1 MVLLVSGVSALASV
15 ALEVLWRPAPAVLG
29 WLGQHPAEACGNGLV
44 AVLLGAS
51 LLAIT
56 GRRLLA
62 VVVTLGLL
70 GVMGLVHST
79 KVALLGK
86 PLYPWD
92 VVLFREGL
100 ALLPQVAGW
109 GWALL
114 ALGCAGMAGLLRRDV
129 RLDWPTRGALLVVV
143 ALMAA
148 WLGPRPQLRLRELG
162 VHHVHWDQSE
172 NYRINGLLL
181 AFVLNAN
188 NAAVRKPAGYGVES
202 VRAVVQA
209 QPPTPRTPKGTS
221 PTVIVVM
228 SESFFDPTR
237 LPGVTFKQDPV
248 PHLHRL
254 QREASSGALFPPVF
268 GGGTANTEFE
278 FLTGHSMHFLPAG
291 SVPYQQYVRR
301 KQPSLARIFT
311 AAGYRTAAIHTHYR
325 WFWEREQVY
334 RHFGFHRF
342 TSSEDMPGAQLDG
355 KYISDAVLTSH
366 ILSEFKADAGPL
378 FLFAVSMEAHG
389 PYEPGRYATS
399 ELGLEG
405 PLDDAARAELTS
417 YVEAARHAD
426 RELGALVAYFATVDR
441 PVFLVFFGDHQ
452 PSLPLSLRQTGVAE
466 SLQDLSRAQK
476 HSLHEV
482 PLVIWTNTTLTPRPL
497 GSLSPT
503 FLGPLLLDLTGT
515 PGTPYT
521 EFVRGVGR
529 EMPIVMQGLVSDAAG
544 ALHDEPPEALRALD
558 AAWWT
563 LEYDMLFGE
572 DFAAAALS
580 PVDG

>member
-1 MVLLVSGVSALASV
+1 MSSISALASV
-15 ALEVLWRPAPAVLG
+15 ALEVLWRPAPVVLA
-29 WLGQHPAEACGNGLV
+29 WLGQHPAEACGNAFV

-62 VVVTLGLL
+62 VVVTLAVL

-92 VVLFREGL
+92 VVLFREGF
-100 ALLPQVAGW
+100 ALLPEVAGW
-109 GWALL
+109 RWALMG
-114 ALGCAGMAGLLRRDV
+114 LGCAGVAGVLRRDV
-129 RLDWPTRGALLVVV
+129 RLDWRARGSLLVMV
-143 ALMAA
+143 ALVAA
-148 WLGPRPQLRLRELG
+148 WLGPRPQLRLTELG
-162 VHHVHWDQSE
+162 VRHVHWDQPE
-172 NYRINGLLL
+172 NYGINGLLL
-181 AFVLNAN
+181 AFVLNASN
-188 NAAVRKPAGYGVES
+188 VAVRKPADYGAES
-202 VRAVVQA
+202 VRAVVAAQA
-209 QPPTPRTPKGTS
+209 PPPSSTPKGAS

-237 LPGVTFKQDPV
+237 LPGVTFAEDPV

-254 QREASSGALFPPVF
+254 QREASSGSLFPPVF

-278 FLTGHSMHFLPAG
+278 FLTGHSMHFLPPG

-301 KQPSLARIFT
+301 KHPSLARIF
-311 AAGYRTAAIHTHYR
+311 AAQGYRTAAIHTHYR

-334 RHFGFHRF
+334 QHFGFQRF
-342 TSSEDMPGAQLDG
+342 TSSEDMPGAPVDG

-366 ILSEFKADAGPL
+366 IVSEFEAAAGPL
-378 FLFAVSMEAHG
+378 FLFGVSMEAHG
-389 PYEPGRYATS
+389 PYEPGRYAGS
-399 ELGLEG
+399 ELRLDG
-405 PLDDAARAELTS
+405 PLDDAARAELTT
-417 YVEAARHAD
+417 YAEAARHAD

-466 SLQDLSRAQK
+466 SLQDISRAQK
-476 HSLHEV
+476 HTLHEV
-482 PLVIWTNTTLTPRPL
+482 PLVIWTNTTLAARPL
-497 GSLSPT
+497 GSLSPS

-521 EFVRGVGR
+521 EFLRGVGK
-529 EMPIVMQGLVSDAAG
+529 EMPIVMQGLVSDAEG

-558 AAWWT
+558 DAWWT

-572 DFAAAALS
+572 DFAAAARS
-580 PVDG
+580 SVDG